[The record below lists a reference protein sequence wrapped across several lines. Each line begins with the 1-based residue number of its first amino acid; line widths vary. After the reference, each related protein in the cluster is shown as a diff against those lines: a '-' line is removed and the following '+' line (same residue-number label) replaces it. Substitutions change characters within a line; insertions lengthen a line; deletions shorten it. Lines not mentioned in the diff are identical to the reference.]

1 MIASRVEEKIQDVQ
15 LVIQNRELR
24 IFKTGTKEAIPKIAQ
39 TLSQL
44 LPVYGIEPKPEHL
57 MEVTDF
63 ISNYKLLAVDE
74 IKLAFEKFAKQE
86 ILSPFWGIWM
96 PSAVLLPI
104 GIFLVYKAMNDSQLF
119 NNESYFNFFRK
130 FKRKSKAD

>member
-1 MIASRVEEKIQDVQ
+1 MIANRVEEKIQDVQ

-57 MEVTDF
+57 MEVTEF
-63 ISNYKLLAVDE
+63 ISNYKLLAE
-74 IKLAFEKFAKQE
+74 RMA
-86 ILSPFWGIWM
+86 
-96 PSAVLLPI
+96 
-104 GIFLVYKAMNDSQLF
+104 
-119 NNESYFNFFRK
+119 K
-130 FKRKSKAD
+130 FKD